1 MTEFNWR
8 VKTPYVALKSGG
20 SSIET
25 AFGELAVAEPTARV
39 NMQFPYNINS
49 RVAKSEINNGAT
61 ITQAD
66 SMAIVQSGT
75 SANSSARLISRRV
88 LHYNPGQG
96 AEVRFTAI
104 FTEGVAGSQQV
115 IGVGD
120 VGDGF
125 FFGYDGTDFN
135 VCRRR
140 AGNPHLAKMTV
151 TAAAT
156 GTGNI
161 TITLDGDTQTVAV
174 TSGDAAAV
182 VARKIAAVSFANIGT
197 GWQVDVSGETVE
209 FLSFDAAAHGGSYS
223 VSGQGVTATF
233 ANTVTG
239 VAPTDDW
246 TPQSSWNGFDTFD
259 GTGVSGVTL
268 DPTKG
273 NVYRIAYQWLG
284 FGAIRFYIEEPATGS
299 FVEVHRIVYA
309 NQNTVPSVYNPTF
322 PLYVSAINHANTTN
336 MTLKTASMVGMVQG
350 KEVEHGE
357 RFGADASKASVTT
370 EVAVLTIRVK
380 EVYQSRINRTHIFPD
395 LWSGGGE
402 NSGGKTINFRLLYN
416 ATLGGTP
423 SYSDIDTNTSVVE
436 VDTSATT
443 VTGGFELLEVITVGG
458 TASQVVQLD
467 TGFHM
472 APGDTLTVSA
482 QSSQTSTAIT
492 SFGWIE
498 EI

>member
-1 MTEFNWR
+1 MGKFNNIIQ
-8 VKTPYVALKSGG
+8 TPYVALKSGG
-20 SSIET
+20 LSIET
-25 AFGELAVAEPTARV
+25 AFGELAVAEPTPRV
-39 NMQFPYNINS
+39 NMQFPYNIND
-49 RVAKSEINNGAT
+49 RIAKFEINNGAT
-61 ITQAD
+61 ITQGD
-66 SMAIVQSGT
+66 SMAILQSGT

-125 FFGYDGTDFN
+125 FFGYDGADFG

-140 AGNPHLAKMTV
+140 AGNPHLATMTV

-156 GTGNI
+156 GTGDI
-161 TITLDGDTQTVAV
+161 TITLDGDAQTVAV
-174 TSGDAAAV
+174 TSGDSAAV
-182 VARKIAAVSFANIGT
+182 VAQKIAAVSFANIGT
-197 GWQVDVSGETVE
+197 GWEVSVSGTTVE
-209 FLSFDAAAHGGSYS
+209 FLSYDAAAHGGSYS

-233 ANTVTG
+233 VNAVTG
-239 VAPTDDW
+239 VAPTEDW
-246 TPQSSWNGFDTFD
+246 TPQASWNGFDTLD
-259 GTGVSGVTL
+259 GAGISGVTL
-268 DPTKG
+268 NPNKG
-273 NVYRIAYQWLG
+273 NVYRIDYQWLG

-299 FVEVHRIVYA
+299 FVEVHRIAYA
-309 NQNTVPSVYNPTF
+309 NKNTVPSVYNPTF
-322 PLYVSAINHANTTN
+322 PLYVSAINQANTTN

-350 KEVEHGE
+350 KEVDLGE
-357 RFGADASKASVTT
+357 RFGADASKGSVTT

-402 NSGGKTINFRLLYN
+402 NAGNKALSFRLLYN

-423 SYSDIDTNTSVVE
+423 SYSDVDTNTSVVE

-443 VTGGFELLEVITVGG
+443 VTGGFEFLEVITVGG
-458 TASQVVQLD
+458 QGSQVVQLD
-467 TGFHM
+467 RGFHM
-472 APGDTLTVSA
+472 APGDTLTVTA
-482 QSSQTSTAIT
+482 VSSSSSTAIT
-492 SFGWIE
+492 ALGWVE